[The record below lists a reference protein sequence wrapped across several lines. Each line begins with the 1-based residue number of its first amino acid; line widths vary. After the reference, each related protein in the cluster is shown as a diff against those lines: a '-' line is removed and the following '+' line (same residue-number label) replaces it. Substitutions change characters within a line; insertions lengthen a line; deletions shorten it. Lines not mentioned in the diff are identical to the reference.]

1 MLKYINT
8 NNNDVLKI
16 DETTGEILDVMEEYT
31 QPLQFTQLDP
41 DSAKDGEQLRER
53 CLANK
58 EKQTHEPFI
67 NIVDYKELLGVD
79 FNPIITLCSYIYNR
93 NICFVYRDVLCKI
106 LSCSDGNLN
115 RKLNQ
120 LQTKKFI
127 TFQTKNLNVK
137 GQIKIVINPNFY
149 YKGHYSDYMEKCQE
163 SMWCLKEKESVV
175 FNDSHLY
182 LVTPSMNDTNQEVKN
197 IDYDKCFDT
206 DYFVGCRLS
215 NKEKKVNKLLSMN
228 SLQFIMFT
236 QGL

>member
-67 NIVDYKELLGVD
+67 NILDYKELLGVD
-79 FNPIITLCSYIYNR
+79 FKPIITLCSYIYNR

-175 FNDSHLY
+175 FDDSHLY
-182 LVTPSMNDTNQEVKN
+182 LVKPSMNDTTQEIKN

-206 DYFVGCRLS
+206 DYFVGCRLA
-215 NKEKKVNKLLSMN
+215 NKEKKVDKLLSMN
-228 SLQFIMFT
+228 SLQFLMFT